1 MKSEYDTVD
10 NVDELLDQLKPLFPG
25 GILDYNGDEELI
37 SSCNAE
43 YRFCEDDIFTTDGSI
58 NVRMSKCELVDG
70 NEREEGICLN
80 TIIRG
85 ATYIIEYSIEYPD
98 HLSLR
103 IDRSKVDE
111 RKIEEI
117 KNKLKSFKE
126 NLEDSIY
133 AATSITKGL
142 GDICTFYHLL

>member
-25 GILDYNGDEELI
+25 GILDYNG
-37 SSCNAE
+37 
-43 YRFCEDDIFTTDGSI
+43 
-58 NVRMSKCELVDG
+58 

-85 ATYIIEYSIEYPD
+85 ATYTIEYSIEYPD

-111 RKIEEI
+111 RKNRRDQKQI
-117 KNKLKSFKE
+117 K
-126 NLEDSIY
+126 IV
-133 AATSITKGL
+133 
-142 GDICTFYHLL
+142 